1 MDRIAVALADLADAD
16 LRNAVDSA
24 GDFLGK
30 YMTFAVRATDAS
42 LTQIHKQLEEA
53 STSCG
58 APWVKTFLRV
68 TLPLMAPGLLIG
80 FLFILSLS
88 FRVLGL
94 PVMISHVHTRMMP
107 SFIFSLYD
115 EGKYEVLA
123 ALGVMIMLFLLV
135 IAAVSRCIAGK
146 FGVQESR

>member
-1 MDRIAVALADLADAD
+1 VALSNVADSDLRHALDLAFRLLGQVHDIRGALD
-16 LRNAVDSA
+16 LCL
-24 GDFLGK
+24 F
-30 YMTFAVRATDAS
+30 
-42 LTQIHKQLEEA
+42 TQIHKELEEA

-58 APWVKTFLRV
+58 ASWLKTFVRV

-94 PVMISHVHTRMMP
+94 PVMISHVNTRMMP

-115 EGKYEVLA
+115 EGKYEVLS
-123 ALGVMIMLFLLV
+123 ALGF
-135 IAAVSRCIAGK
+135 
-146 FGVQESR
+146 